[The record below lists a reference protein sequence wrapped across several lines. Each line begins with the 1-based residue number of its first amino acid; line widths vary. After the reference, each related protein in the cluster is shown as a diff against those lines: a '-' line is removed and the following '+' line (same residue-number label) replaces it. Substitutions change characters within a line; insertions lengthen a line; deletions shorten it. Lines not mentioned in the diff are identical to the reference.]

1 MSEHIRVVIVDD
13 HTVVREGLRMILAEA
28 DGIAVVGEAAD
39 GEAGVRVITS
49 LTPDV
54 VLMDLSMPRMDG
66 LEAARVLQSAGSKS
80 RILILTSTSDADGVR
95 QAVRAGVTDYL
106 MKDIL
111 STDLVAAIRAAAA
124 GRPTLHPSAQ
134 ALLMR
139 DVATPERKSPL
150 DALTPRE
157 REVLVLLASGLGN
170 KQIAGRLSISV
181 GTVKGY
187 VSDIFE
193 KLGVGDRTQAAL
205 LAVKHGLVT

>member
-1 MSEHIRVVIVDD
+1 MSEPIRVVIVDD

-28 DGIAVVGEAAD
+28 DGIAVVGEAPD
-39 GEAGVRVITS
+39 GEAAVRVITS
-49 LTPDV
+49 LAPDV

-66 LEAARVLQSAGSKS
+66 LEAARALQSAGSKS
-80 RILILTSTSDADGVR
+80 RILILTSASDADGVR
-95 QAVRAGVTDYL
+95 QAVRAGVTGYL

-111 STDLVAAIRAAAA
+111 STDLVAAIRSAAA

-139 DVATPERKSPL
+139 DVAAPERKSPL

-205 LAVKHGLVT
+205 LAVKYGLVA